1 MTRELRE
8 RDEKYGLVLANG
20 GTMTYQHVLL
30 LSAEAPRQSYPERN
44 PLPEII
50 TDVSVPTVDETA
62 EGEAVVEV
70 SSM

>member
-30 LSAEAPRQSYPERN
+30 MSAEGPKHSYPDRN
-44 PLPEII
+44 PLPDII
-50 TDVSVPTVDETA
+50 TDVPVPAIDETA
-62 EGEAVVEV
+62 KGEAVVEV
-70 SSM
+70 SCV